1 MNSKITV
8 KTIAGL
14 KLAGWTYVGSVM
26 VSEVAGCTIA
36 YGLKFIKEGK
46 KFYFNKDT
54 YIDTMTPDQ
63 NAECCSCLFK

>member
-14 KLAGWTYVGSVM
+14 KLAGWTYVCSVM
-26 VSEVAGCTIA
+26 TSELKGNTLA
-36 YGLKFIKEGK
+36 YGLKFTKDDK

-54 YIDTMTPDQ
+54 YINTMTPEQ
-63 NAECCSCLFK
+63 NAEACACLFK